1 VFSLAGLTGD
11 SPFSRL
17 ALTHVLAVA
26 GDTLVTMALAGS
38 LFFSISPHAAR
49 GRVALYLV
57 LTMAPFAVVAP
68 LLGPVLDRSRS
79 GRRTVVVLCMVG
91 RTVVCLL
98 MARHLHSLLLF
109 PEAFVVLVLS
119 KAYLVTKAA
128 LVPATVQDDRELVRA
143 NARLVVLG
151 VLAGFVAAVPGAAVL
166 KLSFLGAAWVLRLA
180 ALVFV
185 VAGVAGVR
193 LARASVERRP
203 APTATEA
210 AALKGQGILLGATA
224 MAVLRGAV
232 GFLTFLLAFAFRRA
246 HAPSWWFGVAIGASL
261 AGTLVGALVAPRMR
275 RLVSE
280 ERMLTASLVFVA
292 VAAAV
297 GARFGNRA
305 AASALAGVVGLGA
318 GAGKLAFDSIVQ
330 RDAPDAA
337 QGRAFARFETRFQLV
352 WVAAALIPVVVPVPT
367 RVGMIILAVACSG
380 ATIFYVVS
388 RRNYSVSSPSSSS
401 RRAR

>member
-1 VFSLAGLTGD
+1 MRLVADTAGSAGWWALRAPAGRAVSLAGLTGD
-11 SPFSRL
+11 SPFARL
-17 ALTHVLAVA
+17 ALTHVLAVG

-49 GRVALYLV
+49 GRVALYLL

-79 GRRTVVVLCMVG
+79 GRRAVVVACMVG

-98 MARHLHSLLLF
+98 MALHLHSLLLF

-128 LVPATVQDDRELVRA
+128 LVPATVADDRELVRA
-143 NARLVVLG
+143 NSRLAVLAA
-151 VLAGFVAAVPGAAVL
+151 LAGFVAAGPGALVL

-185 VAGVAGVR
+185 IAGAAAVR
-193 LARASVERRP
+193 LARAPVDRPP
-203 APTATEA
+203 APAPSEA
-210 AALKGQGILLGATA
+210 AKLKGHGILLGASA
-224 MAVLRGAV
+224 MAVLRGCV

-246 HAPSWWFGVAIGASL
+246 HAPSWWFGIAIGASL
-261 AGTLVGALVAPRMR
+261 AGTLVGALLALRLR

-280 ERMLTASLVFVA
+280 ERMLTAAFGFVA

-297 GARFGNRA
+297 GDRFGN
-305 AASALAGVVGLGA
+305 
-318 GAGKLAFDSIVQ
+318 
-330 RDAPDAA
+330 
-337 QGRAFARFETRFQLV
+337 
-352 WVAAALIPVVVPVPT
+352 
-367 RVGMIILAVACSG
+367 
-380 ATIFYVVS
+380 
-388 RRNYSVSSPSSSS
+388 
-401 RRAR
+401 